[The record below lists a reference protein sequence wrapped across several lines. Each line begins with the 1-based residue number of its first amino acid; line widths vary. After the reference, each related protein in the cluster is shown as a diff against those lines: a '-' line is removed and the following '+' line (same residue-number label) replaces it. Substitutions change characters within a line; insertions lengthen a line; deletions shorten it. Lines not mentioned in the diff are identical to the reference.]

1 MTVHNKEYVT
11 PLNSFINLFS
21 SVCIRVCPPAV
32 RNVGVL
38 LFEHIVL
45 LSPRA
50 AGVSAPAAAAAA
62 APVMA
67 EPATEPVGSAGR
79 RIHDLV

>member
-1 MTVHNKEYVT
+1 MTVHNKKYQCYAFE
-11 PLNSFINLFS
+11 LFDQ
-21 SVCIRVCPPAV
+21 SVFFCLHSCVPARAV

-50 AGVSAPAAAAAA
+50 AAGVSAAA
-62 APVMA
+62 APMMA
-67 EPATEPVGSAGR
+67 EAAAEPVGSAGR